1 MKTTKYVLLGLLSF
15 AFISCSDTK
24 KEDDESNSRR
34 REKAETEK
42 TERKRERTGK
52 KNIFRDIFNPSQ
64 SEDESARAD
73 SLARDRYYADS
84 VDRVYRRLRADSVAR
99 DSAYY
104 YEEYAPAMCD
114 STVYY
119 DSISAW

>member
-1 MKTTKYVLLGLLSF
+1 MKNTIFILIALLSLV
-15 AFISCSDTK
+15 ILSCGDTK
-24 KEDDESNSRR
+24 NDSN
-34 REKAETEK
+34 
-42 TERKRERTGK
+42 
-52 KNIFRDIFNPSQ
+52 RDIDYRENTKKSSKTKDGNSNKRSSKNFMQIVEEALLPTGESRN
-64 SEDESARAD
+64 EDYATVDTVGYPAYVDSA
-73 SLARDRYYADS
+73 YYA
-84 VDRVYRRLRADSVAR
+84 